1 MAPRPRDPWWP
12 TLEAGREDDRLVREA
27 YEAARPARTAP
38 VPGDL
43 HPRLLDA
50 LAHRGISE
58 LYAHQAQAVALPR
71 TQPFVVTTGTAS
83 GKSLAFQ
90 LPAIDALLRE
100 PRARALFLYPT
111 KALAQDQARSLQS
124 FGLSR
129 ELRVAIYDGDT
140 PREARKDVRTR
151 ANVVLTNPDMLHV
164 GILPRPDLWGEFLA
178 RLRVVVIDE
187 AHVYRGVF
195 GSHVSNVLRRLRRLT
210 ERHEDARLRPTGPGA
225 ARAAAARAGRSGAAR
240 ARGAQGGAADHDE
253 GAGLDPVA
261 LRALAARDPEAARR
275 LAAEAQGDPATE
287 DDAATPR
294 IVGPRFLLASAT
306 IANPVEHVEA
316 LTGLEDV
323 ALIDEDGAPSAA
335 RQIAMWN
342 PPLFD
347 EDDDQHAVAARVR
360 RDNAGL
366 PDLRHDGPVATV
378 HPGGDGAESE
388 VESDVDAGAYSQ
400 ALWDSV
406 GGDAT
411 PDESAGPDL
420 ESPGSNPDVE
430 LLDASELIA
439 GRVRRSALTEAG
451 EMLADLAEA
460 GTRTICFI
468 RSRKG
473 VEVVAE
479 IAKDQL
485 EERGRLDLA
494 RAVVPYR
501 AGYTTG
507 QRHELERQLVDGEVR
522 VVVTTTALELGI
534 DIGALDA
541 CVVVTFPGTV
551 ASLRQM
557 WGRAG
562 RRGRGLAVYVAGE
575 DALDQYFCRHPDEFL
590 DRPVE
595 AAILQHENESI
606 HLPHLLCAA
615 YEAPLDD
622 RDAPSLGPRW
632 RAHAEE
638 LVRRGDLRERGGVF
652 RPVDGHGFPAGD
664 VGLRSATTHRV
675 VIVDGT
681 TGEEIGHVEQDK
693 APATVHEGAIY
704 LHQGR
709 QYEVQGLDLESGYAV
724 VEPFAGNWWTEPK
737 REVEVLFDRLLD
749 RREVLTLG
757 GPMRLSYGKVTV
769 TDTVLAYQRRR
780 RKTGEVVDLRTVDLP
795 SVSYTTEAVWY
806 EPGHLIHGGVE
817 VAAAARD
824 LFGAD
829 GLAAEAAARGGLAGG
844 PSSAG
849 AGGAPGIRPSVP
861 GGVAGDAPIGLEPF
875 PTEHVLG
882 ALHAAEHAQIA
893 VLPLLAMCDRWDVGG
908 LSTNLH
914 PQTNGPAIIVYEGH
928 VGGVGIARQAYREF
942 EAWAADAERLL
953 AECPCDSGCPS
964 CVQSPKC
971 GNLNEPLHKAAALE
985 LLGRLRPRD

>member
-1 MAPRPRDPWWP
+1 MAARPRDPWWP

-38 VPGDL
+38 VPGEL
-43 HPRLLDA
+43 HPRLQDA

-111 KALAQDQARSLQS
+111 KALAQDQARSLAS
-124 FGLSR
+124 FGLPR

-178 RLRVVVIDE
+178 RLRVVVVDE

-195 GSHVSNVLRRLRRLT
+195 GSHVANVLRRLRRLT
-210 ERHEDARLRPTGPGA
+210 ERHEDARLRPAGPAADRA
-225 ARAAAARAGRSGAAR
+225 ARAM
-240 ARGAQGGAADHDE
+240 
-253 GAGLDPVA
+253 
-261 LRALAARDPEAARR
+261 AARDPAAARR
-275 LAAEAQGDPATE
+275 AAARRDAGAG
-287 DDAATPR
+287 DDAPPSPT
-294 IVGPRFLLASAT
+294 VTGPRFMLASAT

-323 ALIDEDGAPSAA
+323 ALIDEDGAPGTA

-360 RDNAGL
+360 GEPASGTRDDRGGTPEPADAG
-366 PDLRHDGPVATV
+366 PADLDHDGPLAIV

-388 VESDVDAGAYSQ
+388 DESDVDVDAYSQ
-400 ALWDSV
+400 ALWDAV
-406 GGDAT
+406 GGDGDGT
-411 PDESAGPDL
+411 PVDGPDGSDL

-451 EMLADLAEA
+451 EMLADLAES

-485 EERGRLDLA
+485 EERGRMDLA

-507 QRHELERQLVDGEVR
+507 QRHELERKLVDGEVR

-534 DIGALDA
+534 DIGELDA

-595 AAILQHENESI
+595 SAILRHENESI

-615 YEAPLDD
+615 YEAPLDE
-622 RDAPSLGPRW
+622 RDAPALGPRW
-632 RAHAEE
+632 RTHAEE

-652 RPVDGHGFPAGD
+652 RPVDGNGFPAGD
-664 VGLRSATTHRV
+664 VGLRSASTHRV

-693 APATVHEGAIY
+693 APSTVHEGAVY

-749 RREVLTLG
+749 RREVQTLG
-757 GPMRLSYGKVTV
+757 GPMRISYGSVTV
-769 TDTVLAYQRRR
+769 TDTVLGYQRRR
-780 RKTGEVVDLRTVDLP
+780 RKTGEVIDLRTIDLP
-795 SVSYTTEAVWY
+795 SVSFTTEAVWY

-817 VAAAARD
+817 VAAAMRE
-824 LFGAD
+824 LYAD
-829 GLAAEAAARGGLAGG
+829 GDLAAEVAARVAAGDVTVL
-844 PSSAG
+844 
-849 AGGAPGIRPSVP
+849 PSVP
-861 GGVAGDAPIGLEPF
+861 GGGAAAAPIGLEPF

-893 VLPLLAMCDRWDVGG
+893 VLPLRAMCDRWDVGG
-908 LSTNLH
+908 LSTNIH
-914 PQTNGPAIIVYEGH
+914 PQTNGPTIIVYEGH
-928 VGGVGIARQAYREF
+928 VGGVGIAKQAFREF

-953 AECPCDSGCPS
+953 QECPCESGCPS

-985 LLGRLRPRD
+985 LLGRLRPRG

>member
-1 MAPRPRDPWWP
+1 
-12 TLEAGREDDRLVREA
+12 
-27 YEAARPARTAP
+27 
-38 VPGDL
+38 
-43 HPRLLDA
+43 
-50 LAHRGISE
+50 
-58 LYAHQAQAVALPR
+58 
-71 TQPFVVTTGTAS
+71 
-83 GKSLAFQ
+83 
-90 LPAIDALLRE
+90 
-100 PRARALFLYPT
+100 
-111 KALAQDQARSLQS
+111 
-124 FGLSR
+124 
-129 ELRVAIYDGDT
+129 
-140 PREARKDVRTR
+140 
-151 ANVVLTNPDMLHV
+151 
-164 GILPRPDLWGEFLA
+164 
-178 RLRVVVIDE
+178 
-187 AHVYRGVF
+187 
-195 GSHVSNVLRRLRRLT
+195 
-210 ERHEDARLRPTGPGA
+210 
-225 ARAAAARAGRSGAAR
+225 
-240 ARGAQGGAADHDE
+240 
-253 GAGLDPVA
+253 
-261 LRALAARDPEAARR
+261 
-275 LAAEAQGDPATE
+275 
-287 DDAATPR
+287 
-294 IVGPRFLLASAT
+294 
-306 IANPVEHVEA
+306 
-316 LTGLEDV
+316 
-323 ALIDEDGAPSAA
+323 
-335 RQIAMWN
+335 MWN

-347 EDDDQHAVAARVR
+347 EDDDQHATAARVR
-360 RDNAGL
+360 RENADL
-366 PDLRHDGPVATV
+366 PDLRRDGPLATV

-388 VESDVDAGAYSQ
+388 DESDVDVEAYSA
-400 ALWDSV
+400 ALWDAV
-406 GGDAT
+406 GGDGVEA
-411 PDESAGPDL
+411 PVEAPAGSDL

-451 EMLADLAEA
+451 EMLADLAES

-507 QRHELERQLVDGEVR
+507 QRHELEQQLVDGKVR

-534 DIGALDA
+534 DIGELDA

-590 DRPVE
+590 GRPVE

-622 RDAPSLGPRW
+622 RDEPALGPRW

-652 RPVDGHGFPAGD
+652 RPVDGHGFPAGE
-664 VGLRSATTHRV
+664 VALRSATTHRV

-693 APATVHEGAIY
+693 APSTVHEGAVY

-724 VEPFAGNWWTEPK
+724 VEPFGGTWWTEPK
-737 REVEVLFDRLLD
+737 REIEVLFERVLD
-749 RREVLTLG
+749 RREVQTLG
-757 GPMRLSYGKVTV
+757 GPMRLSYGTVTV

-780 RKTGEVVDLRTVDLP
+780 RKTGEIVDLRTVDLP

-806 EPGHLIHGGVE
+806 EPGALIHGGVE
-817 VAAAARD
+817 VTSAVRD
-824 LFGAD
+824 LHGTD
-829 GLAAEAAARGGLAGG
+829 GLAAEVAGRLGDAPTSGSPVGGGV
-844 PSSAG
+844 
-849 AGGAPGIRPSVP
+849 RRSVP
-861 GGVAGDAPIGLEPF
+861 GGGAGDAPIGLEPF

-914 PQTNGPAIIVYEGH
+914 PQTNGPTIIVYEGH
-928 VGGVGIARQAYREF
+928 VGGVGIARQAFREF
-942 EAWAADAERLL
+942 ETWAADAERLIE
-953 AECPCDSGCPS
+953 ECPCESGCPS

-985 LLGRLRPRD
+985 LLGRLRPRG

>member
-1 MAPRPRDPWWP
+1 MAARHRDPWWP

-38 VPGDL
+38 VPEDL
-43 HPRLLDA
+43 HPRLRDA
-50 LAHRGISE
+50 LAHRGITE
-58 LYAHQAQAVALPR
+58 LYAHQAQAVALPQTR
-71 TQPFVVTTGTAS
+71 PFVVTTGTAS

-124 FGLSR
+124 FGLPR

-164 GILPRPDLWGEFLA
+164 GILPRPDLWAEFLA
-178 RLRVVVIDE
+178 RLRVVVVDE

-210 ERHEDARLRPTGPGA
+210 ER
-225 ARAAAARAGRSGAAR
+225 
-240 ARGAQGGAADHDE
+240 QADHRV
-253 GAGLDPVA
+253 GRGVS
-261 LRALAARDPEAARR
+261 
-275 LAAEAQGDPATE
+275 T
-287 DDAATPR
+287 
-294 IVGPRFLLASAT
+294 GPRFMLASAT

-323 ALIDEDGAPSAA
+323 ALIDEDGAPGTA

-347 EDDDQHAVAARVR
+347 DDDDQHTTAARVR
-360 RDNAGL
+360 RENAEL
-366 PDLRHDGPVATV
+366 PDLSHDGPMATV
-378 HPGGDGAESE
+378 HPGGDPAEAESE
-388 VESDVDAGAYSQ
+388 ADLDADAYAQ
-400 ALWDSV
+400 ALWDAV
-406 GGDAT
+406 GGDAADGDV
-411 PDESAGPDL
+411 PDAPPGADL
-420 ESPGSNPDVE
+420 ESPGSNPGIE
-430 LLDASELIA
+430 MLDASELIA

-473 VEVVAE
+473 VEVVAD
-479 IAKDQL
+479 IAKDEL
-485 EERGRLDLA
+485 EERGQLDLA

-507 QRHELERQLVDGEVR
+507 QRHELERKLVDGEVR

-534 DIGALDA
+534 DIGELDA

-595 AAILQHENESI
+595 AAILQHENEAI

-622 RDAPSLGPRW
+622 RDAPALGPRW
-632 RAHAEE
+632 RSHAEE

-652 RPVDGHGFPAGD
+652 RPVDGNGFPAGD
-664 VGLRSATTHRV
+664 VGLRSASTNRV

-693 APATVHEGAIY
+693 APSTVHEGAVY

-724 VEPFAGNWWTEPK
+724 VEAFSGGWWTEPK
-737 REVEVLFDRLLD
+737 REVEVLFERLLD
-749 RREVLTLG
+749 RREVQTLG
-757 GPMRLSYGKVTV
+757 GPMRVSYGSVTV
-769 TDTVLAYQRRR
+769 TDTVLGYQRRR
-780 RKTGEVVDLRTVDLP
+780 RKTGEVIDLRTIDLP
-795 SVSYTTEAVWY
+795 SISYTTEAVWY

-817 VAAAARD
+817 VAAAMRE
-824 LFGAD
+824 LYAD
-829 GLAAEAAARGGLAGG
+829 GDLAAEVAARV
-844 PSSAG
+844 SAG
-849 AGGAPGIRPSVP
+849 DVTEIRPSVP
-861 GGVAGDAPIGLEPF
+861 GGAAHVAPIGLEPF

-914 PQTNGPAIIVYEGH
+914 PQTNGPAVIVYEGH
-928 VGGVGIARQAYREF
+928 VGGVGIARQAFREF

-953 AECPCDSGCPS
+953 AECPCESGCPS

-985 LLGRLRPRD
+985 LLGRLRPRG

>member
-1 MAPRPRDPWWP
+1 MARPRDPWRP

-38 VPGDL
+38 VPQDL

-50 LAHRGISE
+50 LAHRGVHE
-58 LYAHQAQAVALPR
+58 LYAHQAAAVALPPSR
-71 TQPFVVTTGTAS
+71 PFVVTTGTAS

-111 KALAQDQARSLQS
+111 KALAQDQARSLAS

-164 GILPRPDLWGEFLA
+164 GILPRPDLWAEFLA
-178 RLRVVVIDE
+178 HLRVVVVDE

-210 ERHEDARLRPTGPGA
+210 ERQATARSVQVAAGPGGTA
-225 ARAAAARAGRSGAAR
+225 AGRGAAVRAAAEAPRS
-240 ARGAQGGAADHDE
+240 RG
-253 GAGLDPVA
+253 V
-261 LRALAARDPEAARR
+261 
-275 LAAEAQGDPATE
+275 
-287 DDAATPR
+287 
-294 IVGPRFLLASAT
+294 RFLLATAT

-323 ALIDEDGAPSAA
+323 ALIDEDGSPGTA

-342 PPLFD
+342 PPLL
-347 EDDDQHAVAARVR
+347 DDDEPQEVAARVR
-360 RDNAGL
+360 RDGPEPGAPGGPADLNEAGPL
-366 PDLRHDGPVATV
+366 ATV
-378 HPGGDGAESE
+378 HPGGDPAEAE
-388 VESDVDAGAYSQ
+388 AEADLDASAYSQ
-400 ALWDSV
+400 ALWDAV
-406 GGDAT
+406 GGDADPADA
-411 PDESAGPDL
+411 PDAPPGADL
-420 ESPGSNPDVE
+420 ESPGLNPDVE

-451 EMLADLAEA
+451 ELLADLAES

-473 VEVVAE
+473 VEVVAD
-479 IAKDQL
+479 IAKDLL

-507 QRHELERQLVDGEVR
+507 QRHELERRLVDGEVR

-534 DIGALDA
+534 DIGELDA

-595 AAILQHENESI
+595 AAILHHENESI

-615 YEAPLDD
+615 YEAPLDE
-622 RDAPSLGPRW
+622 RDAPALGPRW

-638 LVRRGDLRERGGVF
+638 LVRRGDLRERRGVF

-693 APATVHEGAIY
+693 APSTVHEGAVY

-709 QYEVQGLDLESGYAV
+709 QYEVQGLDLDSGYAV
-724 VEPFAGNWWTEPK
+724 VEPFGGDWWTEPK

-749 RREVLTLG
+749 RREVQTRG
-757 GPMRLSYGKVTV
+757 GPMRVSYGSVTV
-769 TDTVLAYQRRR
+769 TDTVLGYQRRR
-780 RKTGEVVDLRTVDLP
+780 RRSGEVIDLRTIALP

-817 VAAAARD
+817 IAAAMRD
-824 LFGAD
+824 LYAD
-829 GLAAEAAARGGLAGG
+829 GALAAEVAARVA
-844 PSSAG
+844 AR
-849 AGGAPGIRPSVP
+849 PGDAAVRPSVP
-861 GGVAGDAPIGLEPF
+861 GGAALDAPIGLEPF

-908 LSTNLH
+908 LSTNIH
-914 PQTNGPAIIVYEGH
+914 PQTNGPTIIVYEGH
-928 VGGVGIARQAYREF
+928 VGGVGIARRAFVEF

-953 AECPCDSGCPS
+953 RECPCGSGCPS

-985 LLGRLRPRD
+985 LLERLRPGDGPRRAEGGASSHGRWSPDGDGV

>member
-27 YEAARPARTAP
+27 FEPARPARTAP
-38 VPGDL
+38 IPGGL
-43 HPRLLDA
+43 HPRLLDG
-50 LAHRGISE
+50 LAHRGIE
-58 LYAHQAQAVALPR
+58 QLYAHQAQALALPPAR
-71 TQPFVVTTGTAS
+71 PFVVTTGTAS

-90 LPAIDALLRE
+90 LPAIEALLRE

-111 KALAQDQARSLQS
+111 KALAQDQARSLAS

-140 PREARKDVRTR
+140 PREARRDVRTR

-210 ERHEDARLRPTGPGA
+210 ERQATARSVQVAAGPGGTA
-225 ARAAAARAGRSGAAR
+225 AGRGAAVRAAAEAPRS
-240 ARGAQGGAADHDE
+240 RG
-253 GAGLDPVA
+253 V
-261 LRALAARDPEAARR
+261 
-275 LAAEAQGDPATE
+275 
-287 DDAATPR
+287 
-294 IVGPRFLLASAT
+294 RFLLATAT

-323 ALIDEDGAPSAA
+323 ALIDEDGSPGTA

-342 PPLFD
+342 PPLL
-347 EDDDQHAVAARVR
+347 DDDDPQEVAARVR
-360 RDNAGL
+360 RDAPEPGTPGGPADLNAS
-366 PDLRHDGPVATV
+366 GPLATV
-378 HPGGDGAESE
+378 HPGGDPAEAE
-388 VESDVDAGAYSQ
+388 AEADLDASAYSQ
-400 ALWDSV
+400 ALWDAV
-406 GGDAT
+406 GGDADPADA
-411 PDESAGPDL
+411 PDAPPGADL
-420 ESPGSNPDVE
+420 ESPGLNPDVE

-451 EMLADLAEA
+451 ELLADLAES

-473 VEVVAE
+473 VEVVAD
-479 IAKDQL
+479 IAKDLL

-507 QRHELERQLVDGEVR
+507 QRHELERRLVDGDVR

-534 DIGALDA
+534 DIGELDA

-595 AAILQHENESI
+595 AAILHHENESI

-615 YEAPLDD
+615 YEAPLDE
-622 RDAPSLGPRW
+622 RDAPALGPRW

-638 LVRRGDLRERGGVF
+638 LVRRGDLRERRGVF

-693 APATVHEGAIY
+693 APSTVHEGAVY

-709 QYEVQGLDLESGYAV
+709 QYEVQGLDLDSGYAV
-724 VEPFAGNWWTEPK
+724 VEPFGGDWWTEPK

-749 RREVLTLG
+749 RREVQTRG
-757 GPMRLSYGKVTV
+757 GPMRVSYGSVTV
-769 TDTVLAYQRRR
+769 TDTVLGYQRRR
-780 RKTGEVVDLRTVDLP
+780 RRSGEVIDLRTIALP
-795 SVSYTTEAVWY
+795 SVSYPTEAVWY

-817 VAAAARD
+817 IAAAMRD
-824 LFGAD
+824 LYAD
-829 GLAAEAAARGGLAGG
+829 GDLAAEVAARVA
-844 PSSAG
+844 AR
-849 AGGAPGIRPSVP
+849 PGEAVVRPSVP
-861 GGVAGDAPIGLEPF
+861 GGAALDAPIGLEPF

-908 LSTNLH
+908 LSTNIH
-914 PQTNGPAIIVYEGH
+914 PQTNGPTIIVYEGH
-928 VGGVGIARQAYREF
+928 VGGVGIARRAFLEF

-953 AECPCDSGCPS
+953 RECPCQSGCPS

-985 LLGRLRPRD
+985 LLERLRPGDGARGAADGASTRGRRSPDGDAV

>member
-12 TLEAGREDDRLVREA
+12 TLQAGREDDRLVREA
-27 YEAARPARTAP
+27 FEAARPARTAAI
-38 VPGDL
+38 PGDL

-71 TQPFVVTTGTAS
+71 TRPFVVTTGTAS

-111 KALAQDQARSLQS
+111 KALAQDQARSLAS

-178 RLRVVVIDE
+178 RLRVVVVDE

-210 ERHEDARLRPTGPGA
+210 ERHEDARLRPSGPGG
-225 ARAAAARAGRSGAAR
+225 AR
-240 ARGAQGGAADHDE
+240 
-253 GAGLDPVA
+253 P
-261 LRALAARDPEAARR
+261 
-275 LAAEAQGDPATE
+275 
-287 DDAATPR
+287 PR

-323 ALIDEDGAPSAA
+323 ALIDEDGAPGTA

-347 EDDDQHAVAARVR
+347 EDDDQHATAARVR
-360 RDNAGL
+360 REGS
-366 PDLRHDGPVATV
+366 PGGHDGPADLNHEGPMATV
-378 HPGGDGAESE
+378 HPGGDAP
-388 VESDVDAGAYSQ
+388 DAADEADLDADAYSQ
-400 ALWDSV
+400 ALWDAV
-406 GGDAT
+406 GGDGDDEADGAA
-411 PDESAGPDL
+411 PDGGPAAPALGPDDGEPFGGPPGADL

-451 EMLADLAEA
+451 EMLADLAES

-479 IAKDQL
+479 IAKDLL

-494 RAVVPYR
+494 RAVIPYR

-507 QRHELERQLVDGEVR
+507 QRHELEQQLVDGRVR

-534 DIGALDA
+534 DIGELDA

-615 YEAPLDD
+615 YEAPLDE
-622 RDAPSLGPRW
+622 RDAPAMGPRW

-664 VGLRSATTHRV
+664 VGLRSASTHRV

-693 APATVHEGAIY
+693 APSTVHEGAVY

-724 VEPFAGNWWTEPK
+724 VEPFAGGWWTEPK

-749 RREVLTLG
+749 RREVQTLG
-757 GPMRLSYGKVTV
+757 GPMRVSYGKVTV
-769 TDTVLAYQRRR
+769 TDTVLGYQRRR
-780 RKTGEVVDLRTVDLP
+780 RKTGEVIDLRTIDLP
-795 SVSYTTEAVWY
+795 SVSFTTEAVWY

-817 VAAAARD
+817 LAAAMRD
-824 LFGAD
+824 LYAD
-829 GLAAEAAARGGLAGG
+829 GDLAAEVAARVAAGSG
-844 PSSAG
+844 PA
-849 AGGAPGIRPSVP
+849 ARPSVP
-861 GGVAGDAPIGLEPF
+861 GGAAGDAPIGLEPF
-875 PTEHVLG
+875 PTDHVLG

-985 LLGRLRPRD
+985 LLGRLRPRG